1 MNQTTF
7 TIQHGNEFRTVK
19 TMAGAVGSVLNM
31 FPGLRNGK
39 VSWKTVGKVTV
50 VNGEYIVTEISL

>member
-7 TIQHGNEFRTVK
+7 TIQHGKEIHTVN
-19 TMAGAVGSVLNM
+19 TTAGAVGAVLNL

-39 VSWKTVGKVTV
+39 VSWKIEGRVTT
-50 VNGEYIVTEISL
+50 VNGAYIVTEIPL